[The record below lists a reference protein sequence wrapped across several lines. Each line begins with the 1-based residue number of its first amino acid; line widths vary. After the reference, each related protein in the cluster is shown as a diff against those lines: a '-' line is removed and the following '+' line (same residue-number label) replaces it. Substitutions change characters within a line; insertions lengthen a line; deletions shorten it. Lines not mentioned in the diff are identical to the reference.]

1 MSGRDGLA
9 ELRLPVRYFGDAV
22 DVPDPLTRVIRI
34 GPALAKR
41 FFVLAVLENK
51 TIRRR
56 SDIRRARSCSDG
68 AGLVLVLKRRRDDLL
83 RRMAMILAV

>member
-1 MSGRDGLA
+1 
-9 ELRLPVRYFGDAV
+9 
-22 DVPDPLTRVIRI
+22 VIRI

-51 TIRRR
+51 R
-56 SDIRRARSCSDG
+56 SGGVQIFDALDHVSDG